1 MYKKKWQAARGGR
14 EAEGYKLQAAGCA
27 LCAARCAVKHRFLS
41 SKSQRKA
48 DVNSLSKK
56 ELCGK
61 LQGGRGRAAGYKLL
75 AAGCALCAA
84 RCSSFMIFN

>member
-14 EAEGYKLQAAGCA
+14 EAAGYKLQAAGCA
-27 LCAARCAVKHRFLS
+27 LCAARCAVEHRFLS

-61 LQGGRGRAAGYKLL
+61 LQGGKGRAAGYKLL
-75 AAGCALCAA
+75 AAGCALRGWRAAA
-84 RCSSFMIFN
+84 RS